1 LYFSQGLNGKINPV
15 TKTLGLFKNCK
26 LYDANNNE
34 VPIKFYEGFIK
45 NYPNINDVRYMF
57 EGCTI
62 QGGSLPF
69 DFFNTRKE
77 EISTIYLDE
86 KLTEQATATLYKYTY
101 R

>member
-1 LYFSQGLNGKINPV
+1 LYFSQNVDGETNIV

-34 VPIKFYEGFIK
+34 VPIKFYEGFFK

-86 KLTEQATATLYKYTY
+86 NLKEQATLYKYTY
-101 R
+101 S